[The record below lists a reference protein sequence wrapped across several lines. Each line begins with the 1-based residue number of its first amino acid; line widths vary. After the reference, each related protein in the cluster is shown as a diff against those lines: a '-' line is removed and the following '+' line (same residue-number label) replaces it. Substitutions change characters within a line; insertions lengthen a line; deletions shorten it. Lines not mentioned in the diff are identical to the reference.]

1 MKKFLS
7 FVLIPILLIILITN
21 TSYAR
26 FVDMEYPPN
35 SSGNADLTD
44 EEAED
49 EYSNELEQQNTSAE
63 DFIDKSSNNYLKSLT
78 VENAT
83 LSPEFARQ
91 NERYTVTLNDP
102 NAKTLKIS
110 AEAEDEKTT
119 IEGTGEIELTDGI
132 NNLRVTVT
140 AENGNVRFYN
150 LTVEL
155 PYDQSQLRLNSLEI
169 EGIVENSNNE
179 KISLKPSFDKET
191 FEYTM
196 EVSNRVTGLQI
207 DAKAHDNISVRIS
220 GGNSLDVG
228 ENTVIIELSNM
239 NDETQKTTY
248 TIKVTRNEDNSN
260 NTILIV
266 SIIAVVVI
274 LIIII
279 FMIKRKK

>member
-102 NAKTLKIS
+102 NTKTLKIS
-110 AEAEDEKTT
+110 AEAEDEKAT

-140 AENGNVRFYN
+140 AENGNVKFYN

-179 KISLKPSFDKET
+179 NISLKPNFDKET

-196 EVSNRVTGLQI
+196 EVPNRVTGLQI
-207 DAKAHDNISVRIS
+207 DAKADDNISVRIS

-248 TIKVTRNEDNSN
+248 TIKVTRNEDNPN